1 MDLSSSFDVLDSE
14 QETTSACSPSLIL
27 FDQRCISD
35 STLIL
40 LQTTIGSTDQ
50 CLDLD
55 VTASNTPGEAKST
68 FHSEYLE
75 LSDVSD
81 LNSQTL
87 EELPFHSTP
96 RKRQRVSLEL
106 EDPIPPSDSEK

>member
-27 FDQRCISD
+27 SDQCSISD
-35 STLIL
+35 FTQIL
-40 LQTTIGSTDQ
+40 LQTMIGSTYQ

-68 FHSEYLE
+68 FHSDYLE

-81 LNSQTL
+81 LNLHLVKDKGCHLNWKIRYHQVIQ
-87 EELPFHSTP
+87 
-96 RKRQRVSLEL
+96 K
-106 EDPIPPSDSEK
+106 